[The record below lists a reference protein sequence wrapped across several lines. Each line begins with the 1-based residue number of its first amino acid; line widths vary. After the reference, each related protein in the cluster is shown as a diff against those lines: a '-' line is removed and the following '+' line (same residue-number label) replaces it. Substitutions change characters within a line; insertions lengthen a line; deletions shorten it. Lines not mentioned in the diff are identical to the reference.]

1 MLNNLHVKNLALIEE
16 ADINFFDGL
25 NIMTGETGA
34 GKSIILGSVN
44 IALGGK
50 VTADIIRKGAEYALT
65 ELAFH
70 IDDKKKIAALKDMDI
85 EDAQDG
91 DVIISRKIMPGRSQ
105 IKVNGFI
112 CTVSKV
118 KIISSLL
125 IDIHGQHDS
134 QLLLKESSHLDMID
148 LYGGSTVSDVRKRY
162 DVVYKQ
168 YREALSQ
175 LEQMDTDEESRQR
188 EISFIEFELHEIA
201 SADLKRG
208 EDEELE
214 SRLIKRYISKSIISD
229 LSTAVQLLSEG
240 SDNVMDMMG
249 IAVKSV
255 IEASSFDE
263 SLKSV
268 ADSCS
273 CAEDMISDVCRQIS
287 DYVNDSSYDEEEYK
301 EVEERLD
308 MINSF
313 KLKYGRT
320 IDDILEYAD
329 KRQEK
334 LDALYH
340 YDASLAQLKETVHEK
355 EEELQKLADELTDAR
370 KKAASGFCKKVSE
383 GLSELNFLNHEFNA
397 EFEQTGHFTFN
408 GGDSVK
414 FMISTNVG
422 EPLKPLS
429 KVASGGELS
438 RIMLAIK
445 TVMAGKDDTQ
455 TLIFD
460 EIDAGISGR
469 TAQLVGEKLKQL
481 SCGHQI
487 ICITHLPQI
496 ASMADTHFVIE
507 KTASGDVTTT
517 DIRQLSDENS
527 IDELARLLGGS
538 AITDAVR
545 NNAAEMKNMAKAF
558 LKK

>member
-1 MLNNLHVKNLALIEE
+1 MLTNLHVKNLALIEE

-105 IKVNGFI
+105 IKVNGMI
-112 CTVSKV
+112 CTVSQV
-118 KIISSLL
+118 KSIASLL

-214 SRLIKRYISKSIISD
+214 SRFRKMSNSQRIISD

-255 IEASSFDE
+255 IEASAFDE

-287 DYVNDSSYDEEEYK
+287 DYVNDSFYDEEEYK

-355 EEELQKLADELTDAR
+355 EEELQKLADELTAAR

-397 EFEQTGHFTFN
+397 EFEQTGHFTSN

-507 KTASGDVTTT
+507 KMASGDVTTT

-545 NNAAEMKNMAKAF
+545 NNAVEMKNMAKAF

>member
-1 MLNNLHVKNLALIEE
+1 MLTNLHVKNLALIEE

-105 IKVNGFI
+105 IKVNGMI
-112 CTVSKV
+112 CTVSQV
-118 KIISSLL
+118 KSIASLL

-214 SRLIKRYISKSIISD
+214 SGFRKMSNSQRIISD

-301 EVEERLD
+301 EVEVKFIFLEIQGCDGTVCFNLQS
-308 MINSF
+308 INYFQIFIHHS
-313 KLKYGRT
+313 LSRT
-320 IDDILEYAD
+320 MVIFLFYT
-329 KRQEK
+329 
-334 LDALYH
+334 LYH
-340 YDASLAQLKETVHEK
+340 TPYCIRHTHHIPVRHHRSRRQTEPTVE
-355 EEELQKLADELTDAR
+355 Q
-370 KKAASGFCKKVSE
+370 GFRYPVDV
-383 GLSELNFLNHEFNA
+383 
-397 EFEQTGHFTFN
+397 
-408 GGDSVK
+408 GG
-414 FMISTNVG
+414 G
-422 EPLKPLS
+422 
-429 KVASGGELS
+429 GGEYGL
-438 RIMLAIK
+438 
-445 TVMAGKDDTQ
+445 
-455 TLIFD
+455 
-460 EIDAGISGR
+460 
-469 TAQLVGEKLKQL
+469 
-481 SCGHQI
+481 
-487 ICITHLPQI
+487 
-496 ASMADTHFVIE
+496 
-507 KTASGDVTTT
+507 
-517 DIRQLSDENS
+517 
-527 IDELARLLGGS
+527 
-538 AITDAVR
+538 
-545 NNAAEMKNMAKAF
+545 
-558 LKK
+558 

>member
-1 MLNNLHVKNLALIEE
+1 MLQNLHVKNLALIEE

-105 IKVNGFI
+105 IKVNGMI
-112 CTVSKV
+112 CTVSQV
-118 KIISSLL
+118 KSIASLL

-214 SRLIKRYISKSIISD
+214 SRFRKMSNSQRIISD

-287 DYVNDSSYDEEEYK
+287 DYVNDSSYDEEE
-301 EVEERLD
+301 
-308 MINSF
+308 
-313 KLKYGRT
+313 
-320 IDDILEYAD
+320 
-329 KRQEK
+329 
-334 LDALYH
+334 
-340 YDASLAQLKETVHEK
+340 
-355 EEELQKLADELTDAR
+355 
-370 KKAASGFCKKVSE
+370 
-383 GLSELNFLNHEFNA
+383 
-397 EFEQTGHFTFN
+397 
-408 GGDSVK
+408 
-414 FMISTNVG
+414 
-422 EPLKPLS
+422 
-429 KVASGGELS
+429 
-438 RIMLAIK
+438 
-445 TVMAGKDDTQ
+445 
-455 TLIFD
+455 
-460 EIDAGISGR
+460 
-469 TAQLVGEKLKQL
+469 
-481 SCGHQI
+481 
-487 ICITHLPQI
+487 
-496 ASMADTHFVIE
+496 
-507 KTASGDVTTT
+507 
-517 DIRQLSDENS
+517 
-527 IDELARLLGGS
+527 
-538 AITDAVR
+538 
-545 NNAAEMKNMAKAF
+545 
-558 LKK
+558 

>member
-1 MLNNLHVKNLALIEE
+1 MLTNLHVKNLALIEE

-105 IKVNGFI
+105 IKVNGMI
-112 CTVSKV
+112 CTVSQV
-118 KIISSLL
+118 KSIASLL

-214 SRLIKRYISKSIISD
+214 SRFRKMSNSQRIISD

-313 KLKYGRT
+313 KQYFFSHNQECYENPSPGNHDGGITTLEEKSLGCIQKGGKAVIT
-320 IDDILEYAD
+320 DVLEYG
-329 KRQEK
+329 E
-334 LDALYH
+334 H
-340 YDASLAQLKETVHEK
+340 
-355 EEELQKLADELTDAR
+355 
-370 KKAASGFCKKVSE
+370 CKKQGLNLLTGPGNDIVSTTNLTAA
-383 GLSELNFLNHEFNA
+383 GANIILFT
-397 EFEQTGHFTFN
+397 TGRGTPL
-408 GGDSVK
+408 GASVPT
-414 FMISTNVG
+414 I
-422 EPLKPLS
+422 
-429 KVASGGELS
+429 KVASNSRLAKRKSNWIDFNAGELIES
-438 RIMLAIK
+438 NDFENMTEEIFKL
-445 TVMAGKDDTQ
+445 
-455 TLIFD
+455 LID
-460 EIDAGISGR
+460 IASGR
-469 TAQLVGEKLKQL
+469 KTKNEQNGYRDISIFKD
-481 SCGHQI
+481 G
-487 ICITHLPQI
+487 
-496 ASMADTHFVIE
+496 VI
-507 KTASGDVTTT
+507 
-517 DIRQLSDENS
+517 
-527 IDELARLLGGS
+527 
-538 AITDAVR
+538 
-545 NNAAEMKNMAKAF
+545 M
-558 LKK
+558 

>member
-1 MLNNLHVKNLALIEE
+1 
-16 ADINFFDGL
+16 
-25 NIMTGETGA
+25 
-34 GKSIILGSVN
+34 
-44 IALGGK
+44 
-50 VTADIIRKGAEYALT
+50 
-65 ELAFH
+65 
-70 IDDKKKIAALKDMDI
+70 MDI

-105 IKVNGFI
+105 IKVNGMI
-112 CTVSKV
+112 CTVSQV
-118 KIISSLL
+118 KSIASLL

-214 SRLIKRYISKSIISD
+214 SGFRKMSNSQRIISD

-308 MINSF
+308 MIYSL
-313 KLKYGRT
+313 KRKYGNSVKE
-320 IDDILEYAD
+320 ILEYKD
-329 KRQEK
+329 NIEK
-334 LDALYH
+334 EINYINN
-340 YDASLAQLKETVHEK
+340 SEEINKQLKNQINKLTK
-355 EEELQKLADELTDAR
+355 EMEEYSTKINQIRQKVAQE
-370 KKAASGFCKKVSE
+370 
-383 GLSELNFLNHEFNA
+383 LSEKINKELKDLEMPNA
-397 EFEQTGHFTFN
+397 RFKVNINKTQTFN
-408 GGDSVK
+408 KRGMDEVE
-414 FMISTNVG
+414 FYISTNIG
-422 EPLKPLS
+422 EDAKELAKI
-429 KVASGGELS
+429 ASGGEMS

-445 TVMAGKDDTQ
+445 TVLANTDSTPV
-455 TLIFD
+455 LIFD
-460 EIDAGISGR
+460 EIDTGISGK
-469 TAQLVGEKLKQL
+469 AAKAVGQKLKL
-481 SCGHQI
+481 IGNKHQV
-487 ICITHLPQI
+487 ICITHQPSI
-496 ASMADTHFVIE
+496 AAKGDENYFISKVTENDRTHTVIKKLTE
-507 KTASGDVTTT
+507 NEIIDEIARISNGDVT
-517 DIRQLSDENS
+517 DIARKHA
-527 IDELARLLGGS
+527 IELRKS
-538 AITDAVR
+538 A
-545 NNAAEMKNMAKAF
+545 
-558 LKK
+558 